1 MSDNKPKVKVG
12 QIIPIVY
19 EGREFEVIVI
29 DPNGLGRNQ
38 PAIGFGFRLMEKH
51 GGLPEQTL
59 SNWLTKKQGFEG
71 DPNNDLQS
79 LKLPSGKVFGVT
91 QITGIDNNEYT
102 VLEVSEWV
110 ALAADV
116 LKKPGKIRKST
127 KDNLIDFL
135 SWFAVKGFY
144 ADAYASLKGNYSEA
158 DSRAVSAWMQARLE
172 GISKRNKYTKFLQE
186 QGCEE
191 WYEYA
196 NWTDRVYLGL
206 FGMKKR
212 KMVEAWE
219 LIEGDKSIGRNYIPE
234 AKGLEAVAYCE
245 KQVLELFH
253 SDLAQAHDDA
263 INFAK
268 KKFNLDFDNKN

>member
-1 MSDNKPKVKVG
+1 MSDKKFSVKRG
-12 QIIPIVY
+12 QIIPLHY

-29 DPNGLGRNQ
+29 DPSGLGKNQ
-38 PAIGFGFRLMEKH
+38 PSIGFGFGMMEKY
-51 GGLPEQTL
+51 GGLPQPTL
-59 SNWLTKKQGFEG
+59 SKWLTEKSSLEG
-71 DPNNDLQS
+71 DSNNEENL
-79 LKLPSGKVFGVT
+79 LKLPSGNNFRVIQIKVEDG
-91 QITGIDNNEYT
+91 NEYKI
-102 VLEVSEWV
+102 LEVSEWV

-116 LKKPGKIRKST
+116 LKKPGKIRKAT
-127 KDNLIDFL
+127 KDGLIDFL

-144 ADAYASLKGNYSEA
+144 ADAYALLKGKYTEA
-158 DSRAVSAWMQARLE
+158 DSRVVSAWMQVRLG

-196 NWTDRVYLGL
+196 NWTDYVYLGL
-206 FGMKKR
+206 FGMKKC

-219 LIEGDKSIGRNYIPE
+219 LIEGDKTIGRNYIPE
-234 AKGLEAVAYCE
+234 VEGLEAVAYCE

-253 SDLAQAHDDA
+253 SNLKQAHDDA

-268 KKFNLDFDNKN
+268 KKFDLDFDK